1 MPVEP
6 FLLWVADI
14 NNVAAWTGF
23 VYVAFVIDMFF
34 RHIVGLR
41 VSSSMKAELVPDA
54 LERALWERNDPEG
67 LIYRSD
73 RGSEYLSIG
82 YVERLA
88 GAGIEPSVGSCGD
101 SYENALAE
109 TIDDL
114 YKTEVIHRR
123 GSTGSTTGGYSN
135 RSATCRRQSWKRR
148 IIANK
153 MSQPWWPDS
162 SKQVSGFPEAV
173 QAAATG

>member
-23 VYVAFVIDMFF
+23 VYLAFVIDMFF

-88 GAGIEPSVGSCGD
+88 GAGIEPIGD
-101 SYENALAE
+101 VPPAE
-109 TIDDL
+109 FEAA
-114 YKTEVIHRR
+114 YHRQQ
-123 GSTGSTTGGYSN
+123 N
-135 RSATCRRQSWKRR
+135 ESAMV
-148 IIANK
+148 A
-153 MSQPWWPDS
+153 
-162 SKQVSGFPEAV
+162 
-173 QAAATG
+173 